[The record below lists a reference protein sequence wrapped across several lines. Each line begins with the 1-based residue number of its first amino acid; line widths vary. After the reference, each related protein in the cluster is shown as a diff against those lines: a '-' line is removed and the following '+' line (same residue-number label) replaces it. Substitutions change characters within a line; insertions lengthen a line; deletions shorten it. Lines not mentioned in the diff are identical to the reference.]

1 MSTNVVAENSMVR
14 IGRVLTVWLV
24 ALKVAWVA
32 TAMGGPAADLISA
45 AERGDATAVKAL
57 LAKRAD
63 VNAKR
68 SDGATALIPASEN
81 GHLDVVQA
89 LLARGAEVNFLALS
103 DCISRAEYLIANQE
117 IRVRFPAVA
126 NMSRAS

>member
-14 IGRVLTVWLV
+14 IGRVLTLWLV

-68 SDGATALIPASEN
+68 RDGRTALMQASGD
-81 GHLDVVQA
+81 GHLDVMHTSENDSDEIPV
-89 LLARGAEVNFLALS
+89 RVFLHRV
-103 DCISRAEYLIANQE
+103 SRYTD
-117 IRVRFPAVA
+117 
-126 NMSRAS
+126 SS